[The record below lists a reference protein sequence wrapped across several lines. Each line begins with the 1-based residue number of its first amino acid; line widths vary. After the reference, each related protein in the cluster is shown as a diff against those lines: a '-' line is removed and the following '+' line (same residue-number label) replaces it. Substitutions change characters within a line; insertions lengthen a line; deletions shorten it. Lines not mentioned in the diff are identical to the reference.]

1 MTDATQ
7 PDGGDAD
14 WRDRTFDLTR
24 GIAAYSGSGL
34 VGGLAR
40 VVAKH
45 PEANISNAFNH
56 KQVACKM
63 WARDRLFDSLGGMF
77 RHASRSSAAGTACW
91 RRCFSKIR
99 ASASGRIESID
110 IDPAVAVVAETLN
123 RGANGRFRAV
133 TADMYAID
141 YARLGA
147 DLVVNTSCEHI
158 ADLGHGSIC
167 CRRAPACCCSRT
179 TISASRPTSAAS
191 NRSRPSQRLAG
202 LAELRFSGTL
212 PMKKYN
218 RFMLIGRV

>member
-1 MTDATQ
+1 MADATQ

-40 VVAKH
+40 VVARH

-63 WARDRLFDSLGGMF
+63 WARDRLYESLGGNF
-77 RHASRSSAAGTACW
+77 RHAAILGGWYGVLAAMLLEDPRFSIGTL
-91 RRCFSKIR
+91 
-99 ASASGRIESID
+99 ESID

-123 RGANGRFRAV
+123 RDANGRFRAV

-147 DLVVNTSCEHI
+147 DLIVNTSCEHI
-158 ADLGHGSIC
+158 ADLRGWLGLLPRGTALLLQSNDYFSEPSHINCVESIE
-167 CRRAPACCCSRT
+167 SFE
-179 TISASRPTSAAS
+179 
-191 NRSRPSQRLAG
+191 RLAG
-202 LAELRFSGTL
+202 LGKLYFSGAL
-212 PMKKYN
+212 PQKKYT
-218 RFMLIGRV
+218 RFMLIGAV

>member
-1 MTDATQ
+1 MADATQ

-63 WARDRLFDSLGGMF
+63 WARDRLFDSLGGTF
-77 RHASRSSAAGTACW
+77 RHAAILGGWYGVLAAMLLEDPRFSIGTL
-91 RRCFSKIR
+91 
-99 ASASGRIESID
+99 ESID
-110 IDPAVAVVAETLN
+110 IDPAVAAVAETLN

-147 DLVVNTSCEHI
+147 ELIVNTSCEHI
-158 ADLGHGSIC
+158 ADLGAWLALLPKGTSVLLQSNDYFSEPTH
-167 CRRAPACCCSRT
+167 
-179 TISASRPTSAAS
+179 ISCVESVEAFAA
-191 NRSRPSQRLAG
+191 LAD

-218 RFMLIGRV
+218 RFMLIGQV